1 MMMLTQIRVGQC
13 KRCSGAAGINPVQL
27 LNPPPTPLVIIL
39 ITNVFIIVTITNVF
53 IIVIIIIIIVII
65 ILHPQIKHPLSSLQL
80 QCIVV
85 IVIVVNLAKLKQG

>member
-53 IIVIIIIIIVII
+53 IIVIIVII

>member
-1 MMMLTQIRVGQC
+1 MMMVTQIRVGQC

-39 ITNVFIIVTITNVF
+39 ITNVFIIVIITND
-53 IIVIIIIIIVII
+53 IIIIIIVII